1 MGDGEFRIPP
11 RRIGVAVKVSSP
23 EAVRLGIGVM
33 NELRRRGV
41 EGVADR
47 ESAAALG
54 FPEGP
59 DRAELG
65 RAVDVVLVLGGDGTF
80 LSASRGCPAGTA
92 VAGINLG
99 TLGFLT
105 EHAPSETFHLLDAV
119 CSGQVVVERR
129 ARLRAVVNNGRQT
142 WEMQALND
150 VVVTKAA
157 LARILNIRVMVGGE
171 VLTHLRSDGLI
182 LATPT
187 GSTAYN
193 LSAGGP
199 IVHPGLD
206 ALIITPICSHG
217 LTQRP
222 VVVPMNLP
230 VKVWVEDD
238 RGGGYLTVD
247 GQLGVPLPSGVEV
260 EIGPSPEPLAVI
272 REPSSSFF
280 SILHHKLKWGE
291 RSG

>member
-1 MGDGEFRIPP
+1 MDKAEIRVPP
-11 RRIGVAVKVSSP
+11 RRVGVAVKVTSP
-23 EAVRLGIGVM
+23 EAVRLGIEVM
-33 NELRRRGV
+33 TELRRRRV

-54 FPEGP
+54 VPAGP
-59 DRAELG
+59 PRAELG
-65 RAVDVVLVLGGDGTF
+65 GAVDVVLVLGGDGTF

-105 EHAPSETFHLLDAV
+105 EHAPSETFQLLDSI
-119 CSGQVVVERR
+119 CSGSVVVEHR
-129 ARLRAVVNNGRQT
+129 ARLQAVVSNGRQR
-142 WEMQALND
+142 WEMLALND
-150 VVVTKAA
+150 VVVTKSA

-171 VLTHLRSDGLI
+171 MLTHLRSDGLI

-199 IVHPGLD
+199 IVHPCLD
-206 ALIITPICSHG
+206 AMLITPICSHG
-217 LTQRP
+217 LTHRP
-222 VVVPMNLP
+222 VVAPLNLP

-238 RGGGYLTVD
+238 HGGGYLTVD
-247 GQLGVPLPSGVEV
+247 GQLGVPLPSGVQV

>member
-1 MGDGEFRIPP
+1 MAEGAFRVPP
-11 RRIGVAVKVSSP
+11 RRVGVAVKVTSP
-23 EAVRLGIGVM
+23 EAVRLGIEVM
-33 NELRRRGV
+33 TQLRQRGV

-47 ESAAALG
+47 ESAPFLG
-54 FPEGP
+54 VPAGP
-59 DRAELG
+59 PRAQLG
-65 RAVDVVLVLGGDGTF
+65 GAVDVVLVLGGDGTF
-80 LSASRGCPAGTA
+80 LSASRGCPATTPVG
-92 VAGINLG
+92 GINLG

-105 EHAPSETFHLLDAV
+105 EHASSETFQLLEAI
-119 CSGQVVVERR
+119 CSGHVEVEFR
-129 ARLRAVVNNGRQT
+129 ARLRAAVQNGQNL
-142 WEMQALND
+142 WETRALND
-150 VVVTKAA
+150 VVVTKSA

-199 IVHPGLD
+199 IVHPQLD
-206 ALIITPICSHG
+206 ALLITPICSHG
-217 LTQRP
+217 LTHRP
-222 VVVPMNLP
+222 LVVPLNLP

-238 RGGGYLTVD
+238 HGGGYLTVD

-260 EIGPSPEPLAVI
+260 DIGPSPEPLAVI

-280 SILHHKLKWGE
+280 SILHRKLKWGE
-291 RSG
+291 RDG